1 MPNLKSGDN
10 LSKWNDLPSQDWKNL
25 LIGNGFSINIWK
37 NFEYDTLYNLAK
49 RDVVDAPLSEKE
61 IALFDHLE
69 SSNFEDVLRILYHA
83 KIVDKQLGSPQKEQI
98 ESLYLNTKKALA
110 SAVNYA
116 HIPPNRVSAL
126 EITNQLCRYKNV
138 FSTNYD
144 LIPYWSIMDSDPS
157 RFIDFFWN
165 DKNCFDLLNTV
176 VYGDKTA
183 IHYLHGAIHLVELSD
198 GKTKKLTANGLK
210 SLSDLFD
217 LAHPEQFPLF
227 ISEGSSELKW
237 SRIKRSDYLRFC
249 YEKLGKIEDGLV
261 ILGHSLHKDYDQHII
276 DTVNQSD
283 VKRIAIGVW
292 SRQSKN
298 DIVSFMNRLR
308 EDLGNKELTFFD
320 SETHPL
326 GAMSLNVAVV

>member
-1 MPNLKSGDN
+1 MPDLKSDDN
-10 LSKWNDLPSQDWKNL
+10 LFEWNDLSSQDWKNL

-37 NFEYDTLYNLAK
+37 NFEYATLYNLAK
-49 RDVVDAPLSEKE
+49 SDAVDVPLSEKE

-83 KIVDKQLGSPQKEQI
+83 KIVDEQLGSPQKEQI

-126 EITNQLCRYKNV
+126 EITNQLCGYKNV

-157 RFIDFFWN
+157 RFIDFFWAK
-165 DKNCFDLLNTV
+165 KNCFDLSDTV
-176 VYGDKTA
+176 VYEDKTA

-308 EDLGNKELTFFD
+308 EDLGSKELTFFV